1 MFNESIKKIFKGS
14 DEYAKIF
21 IIIWLKLREIC
32 LEPSSKDP
40 VSLNKRVES
49 LRKFCRTIRKK
60 CEKARKL
67 PNLAGFLR
75 KIEKECKNN
84 KESIDKLSHVSV
96 ILRMLDLPKPLT
108 DLMDS
113 LGLGLM
119 EDNEFANVINELFEE
134 NVELKKI
141 DDHQVEEGTLID
153 YINKKYDKNSDKL
166 VEKNLEKKY
175 IKVEKNQ
182 SLPKIE
188 EIPEIEEKKPT
199 NIIPSHILIPQTTSP
214 FIYQPINNTMYHSKS
229 QNYERNRQEIPSQYN
244 SNNYQTS
251 SVLRT
256 FDVPSYNRMN
266 DPYRRNR

>member
-21 IIIWLKLREIC
+21 IVIWLKLREIC

-67 PNLAGFLR
+67 PNLARFLR

-108 DLMDS
+108 DIMDS

-134 NVELKKI
+134 NVELDKI
-141 DDHQVEEGTLID
+141 DDQQVEEGTLID

-175 IKVEKNQ
+175 IKVEKN
-182 SLPKIE
+182 LPKIE
-188 EIPEIEEKKPT
+188 EIQEIEEKKTT
-199 NIIPSHILIPQTTSP
+199 NIIQSHNPAPQSPTP
-214 FIYQPINNTMYHSKS
+214 FIYNPTNTTMYHSKS
-229 QNYERNRQEIPSQYN
+229 HNYERNRQEIPSQYN
-244 SNNYQTS
+244 SNINQS
-251 SVLRT
+251 SVGFRT